1 MLVEKKMFKK
11 IIVRFRFDVD
21 VYEKSEPIPRE
32 DLLKRIQGKAAVLC
46 MLTDK
51 VDADVLNI
59 AGKC

>member
-1 MLVEKKMFKK
+1 MLKK